1 MRRLMLTIIGTL
13 ILVSLILAGCSQAST
28 PTPTAKPPPASTSAP
43 TATSPP
49 PTAAPPAGAIEL
61 KAVTFL
67 PKQSFSVKSLFPL
80 MERVNDQTGGKVKIT
95 YLGGP
100 EVMPPPQ
107 QAESVRNNVVQMA
120 LVPFE
125 YYEALTKMGN
135 MGQLSLLTPDEERQS
150 GAYDYMNELHH
161 KVGLHLLWRATAM
174 SEPQYF
180 WFITN
185 KKISKPQEFAGQ
197 KIGASSTWPNPFLL
211 KVGAT
216 PVQVQITEFYTNL
229 ERKVIDGVADPITN
243 HMTFQLYQVC
253 KYVIDRGVG
262 QGALAIIVNLD
273 TWNKIPKELQ
283 NQITEIAA
291 QVVRE
296 YALDMDKEVLKAKQ
310 TAKDNAMEFIKFS
323 PEDEKWFVD
332 THYAESW
339 AVNISKYPEV
349 APKMRQL
356 MSK

>member
-1 MRRLMLTIIGTL
+1 L
-13 ILVSLILAGCSQAST
+13 SGCAQ
-28 PTPTAKPPPASTSAP
+28 PTTAPAPTTAKT
-43 TATSPP
+43 
-49 PTAAPPAGAIEL
+49 PTAAPTAAPTTAPAAEAIEL

-80 MERVNDQTGGKVKIT
+80 MERVNAQTAGKVKIT

-135 MGQLSLLTPDEERQS
+135 MGQLSLLTPDGEQKS

-197 KIGASSTWPNPFLL
+197 KIGASSTWPNPFLT

-216 PVQVQITEFYTNL
+216 PVQVQITDFYTNL
-229 ERKVIDGVADPITN
+229 ERKVIDGAADPITN
-243 HMTFQLYQVC
+243 HMTFQLYEVC

-273 TWNKIPKELQ
+273 TWNKIPAATQ
-283 NQITEIAA
+283 NQITDIAA

-310 TAKDNAMEFIKFS
+310 TALDKGMEFIKFS
-323 PEDEKWFVD
+323 PEDEKWFVN
-332 THYAESW
+332 THYEESW